1 MLGVEPRRDLT
12 SAIGTV
18 TGRDGCP
25 EDCRNRK
32 QRDAAMNNWL
42 IYAGWL
48 GVAASFLF
56 LSILVLFP
64 SID

>member
-1 MLGVEPRRDLT
+1 
-12 SAIGTV
+12 
-18 TGRDGCP
+18 
-25 EDCRNRK
+25 
-32 QRDAAMNNWL
+32 MNNWL